1 MIESFAASWP
11 LFHQSYLAGWL
22 IAALLALVGVVI
34 VARDQIFLGAAVSQA
49 STLGIATGMYIASL
63 GPDAELVERDPWILS
78 LVAVLFAVGAALSS
92 SVARHARGDTYE
104 SITGWVFLASSS
116 LSILVVAQSPHG
128 LEEVHRLLSSSLIGA
143 TEWDVLLFAFLL
155 APAAVAVYFTRRE
168 LLLYAMDP
176 GMAEAVGL
184 RVTRWSVVVLAALGV
199 AVAMSIRVSGT
210 LYAFGC
216 LVLPALAAK
225 GLSREALPLFWIAP
239 ALATFTAVWGFVF
252 ANHWDLPPAP
262 VTVGLLAAIAALSR
276 FIRP

>member
-1 MIESFAASWP
+1 MIESFVASWP
-11 LFHQSYLAGWL
+11 LFHQTYVAGWL
-22 IAALLALVGVVI
+22 IAALLALVGVVV

-49 STLGIATGMYIASL
+49 STLGIAIGMYLASL
-63 GPDAELVERDPWILS
+63 SPDAELVERDPWILS
-78 LVAVLFAVGAALSS
+78 LAAVAFAIAAALSS
-92 SVARHARGDTYE
+92 SAARRASGDTYE

-143 TEWDVLLFAFLL
+143 TDADVTLFALL
-155 APAAVAVYFTRRE
+155 LVPAVAAIVATRRE

-184 RVTRWSVVVLAALGV
+184 RVTRWSLVVLTALGV
-199 AVAMSIRVSGT
+199 VVALSIRVSGT

-225 GLSREALPLFWIAP
+225 SLSREALPLFWIAP
-239 ALATFTAVWGFVF
+239 ALATFTAMWGFIF
-252 ANHWDLPPAP
+252 ANHLDLPPAP

-276 FIRP
+276 LIRP

>member
-11 LFHQSYLAGWL
+11 LFQQSYLAGWL
-22 IAALLALVGVVI
+22 IAALLALVGVVV

-49 STLGIATGMYIASL
+49 STLGIAVGMYLASL
-63 GPDAELVERDPWILS
+63 GPDAELVERDPWVLS

-92 SVARHARGDTYE
+92 STARLARGDTYE

-143 TEWDVLLFAFLL
+143 TEWDVLLFACLL
-155 APAAVAVYFTRRE
+155 APAAVAVYFTRRK

-184 RVTRWSVVVLAALGV
+184 RVTRWSIVVLAALGV
-199 AVAMSIRVSGT
+199 VVALSIRVSGT

-225 GLSREALPLFWIAP
+225 GFSREALPLFWIAP

-262 VTVGLLAAIAALSR
+262 VTVALLAAIAAVSR
-276 FIRP
+276 LMRP